1 MDQGGESE
9 RQVRTLGS
17 QADNRTM
24 AAEKRARV
32 RNGYYKTKYAL
43 TDRVAGRGG
52 VHPDLAERGL
62 LVIQLDALP
71 YETLCTAMERG
82 YLPFIRRQLLRKEF
96 VLKKWYVG
104 IPSNTPSV
112 QAAVM
117 YGNNDDIPGFRWYE
131 KDAKLSVNFKNPL
144 SAALVED
151 RLNRFPG
158 LLEGGS
164 SYSNMFS
171 GKAARSVATYGST
184 TTLDIGKRL
193 RGLQILLLVL
203 LNIVTVL
210 RTLYYTVLEFA
221 VEIRDWLRNII
232 RGELQRGEYLFPL
245 FRILMNVWV
254 REVITVGALTDIA
267 NGSPAVY
274 VSFLAYDEL
283 AHQRGPLSRSALAT
297 LRPIDARIR
306 KMVQLAKRGIRRDY
320 DIFIFSDHGMAPSMP
335 FFFLYGQTIDQ
346 MVSELVEGNPPGH
359 VRQHPGEVQV
369 TYARVLALRLES
381 YERSLV
387 HGLRYVV
394 KAFRHML
401 LRRVAREQEPHHD
414 GDGVLV
420 AVSGGLGHVYLPMP
434 GRPLEEDIRNR
445 YPALIPGLIAHQG
458 IGVVVSRV
466 PVGIAIRSRQG
477 SATLDASGA
486 IMEVE
491 GDPLPR
497 IEPKALAY
505 RSLLKLMTMRNS
517 GDVVLLGADHG
528 DYLVNFEEQ
537 MAAHG
542 GLGGLQNS
550 AFILVQPPYGW
561 IRDVDD
567 PLQLHEI
574 FTKAR
579 QGEGAEA
586 RGGKRARE
594 WAKGGVG
601 ERAKGKSER

>member
-1 MDQGGESE
+1 MDQAGECE
-9 RQVRTLGS
+9 QKDRTHDS
-17 QADNRTM
+17 QADTPNM
-24 AAEKRARV
+24 APEKRVRV
-32 RNGYYKTKYAL
+32 RDGYYKTKYAL
-43 TDRVAGRGG
+43 TDKVAGRAG

-96 VLKKWYVG
+96 VLKKWYAG

-117 YGNNDDIPGFRWYE
+117 YGNNDNIPSFRWYE

-171 GKAARSVATYGST
+171 GKAARSVATYGSA

-193 RGLQILLLVL
+193 RGLQIFLLVL

-210 RTLYYTVLEFA
+210 RTLYYTVREFA
-221 VEIRDWLRNII
+221 VEIHDWLRSMI
-232 RGELQRGEYLFPL
+232 RGELQRSEYLFPL

-254 REVITVGALTDIA
+254 REIITIGALTDIA

-283 AHQRGPLSRSALAT
+283 AHQRGPLSKSALAT

-306 KMVQLAKRGIRRDY
+306 KIVQLAKRGIRRDY
-320 DIFIFSDHGMAPSMP
+320 DIFIFSDHGTAASMP

-346 MVSELVEGNPPGH
+346 VVSELVEGNPPSH
-359 VRQHPGEVQV
+359 VREHPGEVQV

-387 HGLRYVV
+387 HGLRYIV

-401 LRRVAREQEPHHD
+401 LRRVSREQEPRHG
-414 GDGVLV
+414 GDDVIVTV
-420 AVSGGLGHVYLPMP
+420 AGGLGHVYLPVP
-434 GRPLEEDIRNR
+434 GRPQDDDIQQR

-458 IGVVVSRV
+458 IGSVVSRV
-466 PVGIAIRSRQG
+466 PEGITIRSRQG

-486 IMEVE
+486 ILQIE

-505 RSLLKLMTMRNS
+505 RGLLKLMTMHNS
-517 GDVVLLGADHG
+517 GDLVLLGADHG

-550 AFILVQPPYGW
+550 AFILVQPPYHW
-561 IRDVDD
+561 IRDIDD

-574 FTKAR
+574 FQQVREREHA
-579 QGEGAEA
+579 
-586 RGGKRARE
+586 GKE
-594 WAKGGVG
+594 QSV
-601 ERAKGKSER
+601 EV